1 MIRKIEKGNLYVPI
15 RGERFDGHAFMNKA
29 VENGAVATLWMK
41 DAANHLRIFRL
52 FCRRHAI
59 SITNV
64 SKNYR
69 DQLDVKV
76 IGVTGSNGK
85 TSTKIL

>member
-1 MIRKIEKGNLYVPI
+1 
-15 RGERFDGHAFMNKA
+15 
-29 VENGAVATLWMK
+29 MK
-41 DAANHLRIFRL
+41 DVANPPENLPV

-85 TSTKIL
+85 TSTKDIVTSLLATKFKVQKQKETSIIISGYLLLF